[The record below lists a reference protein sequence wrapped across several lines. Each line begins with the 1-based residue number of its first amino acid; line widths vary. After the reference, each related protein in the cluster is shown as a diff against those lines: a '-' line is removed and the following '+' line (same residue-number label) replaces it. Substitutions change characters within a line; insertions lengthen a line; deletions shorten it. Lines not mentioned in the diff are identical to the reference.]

1 MLTFWPLCKRLLCH
15 LDAVNWIPQWFRVSR
30 VLGYLLPSGLTLYI
44 YLSNTA
50 SGSKRVFW
58 RSSQWRVALLWG
70 YICLVHRLSNKPV
83 YYTDVFRQENSA
95 PNSEWIYQVDIMSL
109 PQRGR
114 AFIILGSLS
123 TLHCFSLNSCFSGE
137 VWQEEFIPFL
147 QRSHLQSQTAHHF
160 SKYMYSDSTLEC
172 SSCVLPFIWGTR
184 HIHYIFLN
192 EWWFFHMCMVCR
204 GKHSIQERK
213 QCRVC
218 HTLYLHSSESRT
230 FARILS

>member
-83 YYTDVFRQENSA
+83 CYTDVFRQENSA
-95 PNSEWIYQVDIMSL
+95 PWLRMDLPGWYYVPSTKREGFHNTWVLIYTSLFLLEFLFLRGGVARRIYSFSSKISLAVSDCSSFQQVYV
-109 PQRGR
+109 QRFYSR
-114 AFIILGSLS
+114 VLFMCLTFYLGYPAY
-123 TLHCFSLNSCFSGE
+123 TLHFFKWMMVFPYVYGLQGQAQYSGE
-137 VWQEEFIPFL
+137 EAMQSV
-147 QRSHLQSQTAHHF
+147 SHSLF
-160 SKYMYSDSTLEC
+160 
-172 SSCVLPFIWGTR
+172 
-184 HIHYIFLN
+184 
-192 EWWFFHMCMVCR
+192 
-204 GKHSIQERK
+204 
-213 QCRVC
+213 
-218 HTLYLHSSESRT
+218 T
-230 FARILS
+230 F